1 MIAGYENGVIG
12 SDKALQELVTQMLK
26 KEGRFAGLDLK
37 EHLNTLIAT
46 LMNGETVGY
55 AAVVAARRN
64 NADPEKTGISPD
76 DAHLIEALNAPIR
89 EALDILGRS
98 LNIDPSPIKDEER
111 RKGVPDRETLIE
123 LVEDVED
130 RVVNDP
136 ARLQRESDGEH
147 TEDVEEIAER
157 VFRNELMQFLTLGYA
172 KELSGLGS
180 DAPVHILAVKASK
193 EGVRV
198 AATCGWLGHE
208 GGSDA

>member
-147 TEDVEEIAER
+147 TEDVEGIAER
-157 VFRNELMQFLTLGYA
+157 VFRNELIQFLTVGYA